1 LWKQALVLI
10 TPLVFATGMDK
21 APRTNRFFF
30 ANSWLGFP
38 GFTEMVWS
46 KWGAWDLAPG
56 RYFDVID
63 FWQSQIGYLRR
74 HLKGWGANLRRDS
87 RLEKYLI
94 LQQI

>member
-1 LWKQALVLI
+1 
-10 TPLVFATGMDK
+10 MDE

-38 GFTEMVWS
+38 GFSEMVWS

-56 RYFDVID
+56 RYFDAID

-74 HLKGWGANLRRDS
+74 HLKGWGGKLAQ
-87 RLEKYLI
+87 RLEAGKIPNPATDLRVGCRCGWVWT
-94 LQQI
+94 